1 MKRFRLFLV
10 MFALIVVFA
19 AINGTVWADASE
31 KININTATAEELVQ
45 LKKIGPKTAAKIL
58 EYREANGPFE
68 KPADIILVKGIGEK
82 IFEMNKDQ
90 IVVE

>member
-68 KPADIILVKGIGEK
+68 KPTDIILVKGIGEK